1 MAPENIL
8 RAERNGNTK
17 IVRFADNE
25 GHELCEIFHVSCSNA
40 CQGKQKSKRTHSRK
54 HCSLKFEPG
63 KITTRQIPSQ
73 LPCERYQL
81 RKLDSLQE
89 RVDKTFVSLENIVKT
104 EKGIIGIAAVK
115 NIAYS
120 KDVSVAYSFDE
131 WTTAFSVQASFHRQ
145 DESRDI
151 DYFFFIVSKRAEC
164 LDSNWKL
171 EFAICY
177 KVLQEEFWD
186 NNDGHNYQVKSD

>member
-1 MAPENIL
+1 MAPEKIL
-8 RAERNGNTK
+8 RAEGNRSTK

-25 GHELCEIFHVSCSNA
+25 GHELCEIFHVSCSNT
-40 CQGKQKSKRTHSRK
+40 CQRKQKSKRTYSRK
-54 HCSLKFEPG
+54 HCNLKLKQG
-63 KITTRQIPSQ
+63 QMTTRQIPSQ
-73 LPCERYQL
+73 LHREGYNPGE
-81 RKLDSLQE
+81 LDSLQE
-89 RVDKTFVSLENIVKT
+89 RVENTFVSLDNIVKT

-120 KDVSVAYSFDE
+120 KDVSVAYSFDD
-131 WTTAFSVQASFHRQ
+131 WSTAFSVQASFHRQ

-171 EFAICY
+171 DFAICY

-186 NNDGHNYQVKSD
+186 NNDGNNYQVKSD